1 MIKAEQELGAFFS
14 AVKELSGS
22 AQPELSAENWLHELP
37 AMSRL
42 PLINSR
48 MATATVKVS
57 ARIASRVNAP
67 KEAFDS
73 RDRISALRKRG
84 RAKETWLP
92 RQMSAFCKKLR
103 RHSIRS

>member
-37 AMSRL
+37 PMSRL

-48 MATATVKVS
+48 MATATGQSLGTDCKSSERPERSLRFSRPNQRAPQARQSQGNLAAAPNVS
-57 ARIASRVNAP
+57 
-67 KEAFDS
+67 F
-73 RDRISALRKRG
+73 L
-84 RAKETWLP
+84 
-92 RQMSAFCKKLR
+92 
-103 RHSIRS
+103 